1 MQVLERIL
9 AVDFRFPGSIPVSA
23 ECKNLLSRI
32 LVADPAKRASIE
44 EIQQHPWCAPAAL
57 APSGSLG
64 GWSLCHI
71 CCTDGGVTSLPS
83 SQLSSWCRHL
93 TTSHQCILFERQCF
107 IECAVLC
114 TPSTGF
120 LYKI

>member
-44 EIQQHPWCAPAAL
+44 EIQQHPWCALQPRALRQREGPVTVPHVVRLGVLRTSPAG
-57 APSGSLG
+57 P
-64 GWSLCHI
+64 
-71 CCTDGGVTSLPS
+71 
-83 SQLSSWCRHL
+83 QLQHVG
-93 TTSHQCILFERQCF
+93 FD
-107 IECAVLC
+107 LC
-114 TPSTGF
+114 T
-120 LYKI
+120 

>member
-44 EIQQHPWCAPAAL
+44 EIQQHPWRVLQSGA
-57 APSGSLG
+57 SGSLG
-64 GWSLCHI
+64 S
-71 CCTDGGVTSLPS
+71 
-83 SQLSSWCRHL
+83 R
-93 TTSHQCILFERQCF
+93 
-107 IECAVLC
+107 
-114 TPSTGF
+114 
-120 LYKI
+120 

>member
-44 EIQQHPWCAPAAL
+44 EIQQHPWYAL
-57 APSGSLG
+57 QSRGPTQPGRP
-64 GWSLCHI
+64 
-71 CCTDGGVTSLPS
+71 VT
-83 SQLSSWCRHL
+83 
-93 TTSHQCILFERQCF
+93 
-107 IECAVLC
+107 VLHM
-114 TPSTGF
+114 F
-120 LYKI
+120 Y